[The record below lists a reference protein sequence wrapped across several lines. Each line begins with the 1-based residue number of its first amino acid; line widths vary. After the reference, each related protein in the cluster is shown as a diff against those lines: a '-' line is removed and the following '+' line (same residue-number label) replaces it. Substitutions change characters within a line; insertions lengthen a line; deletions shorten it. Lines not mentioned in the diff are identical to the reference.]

1 MTDWTRSQL
10 EEANDQDHQD
20 DDQKDCGQTNDHAGG
35 PVRPRHAEYL
45 APEFTQKASIRT
57 TIMAMMATHPR
68 AVGLMVI
75 SAVSLNPKRSRKTDT
90 ATALRGPMD

>member
-35 PVRPRHAEYL
+35 PVRPRQAFHLPAL
-45 APEFTQKASIRT
+45 LTQKASIRM

-75 SAVSLNPKRSRKTDT
+75 SAVSLNQKRSRKTDI